1 MGQAERTTKL
11 LLDFSEK
18 EKGGAN
24 RSKRAALSATS
35 EVLNQARGFYL
46 DFFLAHPEKLFERV
60 QLVNKETG
68 EVREAV
74 ISADKLLSLSQ
85 SIRRFPPQSTPI
97 LLLSG
102 ISARASPISPGSIAA
117 RSSRTA
123 SAKLEPITR
132 LTPPGSRQERRKASQ
147 GYLPLPITRLST
159 RESFPSSLIRLR
171 SRRAL

>member
-35 EVLNQARGFYL
+35 EVLNQARSFYL

-60 QLVNKETG
+60 QLVNQETG
-68 EVREAV
+68 VVREAV

-85 SIRRFPPQSTPI
+85 SIRRFPPREHPHPAPRWNFSTRFPDFPWEYRRAAHQGLHRQSES
-97 LLLSG
+97 LSHG
-102 ISARASPISPGSIAA
+102 SRHLETDRQGERQARATYPRQSPDALLGS
-117 RSSRTA
+117 
-123 SAKLEPITR
+123 LF
-132 LTPPGSRQERRKASQ
+132 PP
-147 GYLPLPITRLST
+147 P
-159 RESFPSSLIRLR
+159 ESG
-171 SRRAL
+171 

>member
-74 ISADKLLSLSQ
+74 ISADKLLTWAEYQTVSTPEHPHPSPRWNFSTRFPDVPWEYRRSAHQGLHRQSQSLSHGSRHLEADRKGERQARATYPCQ
-85 SIRRFPPQSTPI
+85 SPDSLLGSLFPPT
-97 LLLSG
+97 
-102 ISARASPISPGSIAA
+102 
-117 RSSRTA
+117 
-123 SAKLEPITR
+123 
-132 LTPPGSRQERRKASQ
+132 
-147 GYLPLPITRLST
+147 
-159 RESFPSSLIRLR
+159 
-171 SRRAL
+171 